1 MAIGDRAESP
11 TAPLRYWLR
20 QLRRHAQNRKKPQI
34 KSIWTIVKVVYS
46 LLKSRI
52 FERNSI
58 YGMPKRTSIKDVT
71 DLEDLNDLNEIVHD
85 KRVNKRD
92 NSKKERRNRHYV
104 KVLIKSQLR
113 NPETDNSYGERL
125 P

>member
-1 MAIGDRAESP
+1 
-11 TAPLRYWLR
+11 
-20 QLRRHAQNRKKPQI
+20 
-34 KSIWTIVKVVYS
+34 
-46 LLKSRI
+46 
-52 FERNSI
+52 
-58 YGMPKRTSIKDVT
+58 MPKRTSIKDVT

-113 NPETDNSYGERL
+113 NPEAES
-125 P
+125 

>member
-1 MAIGDRAESP
+1 
-11 TAPLRYWLR
+11 
-20 QLRRHAQNRKKPQI
+20 
-34 KSIWTIVKVVYS
+34 
-46 LLKSRI
+46 
-52 FERNSI
+52 
-58 YGMPKRTSIKDVT
+58 MPKRTSIKDVSEI
-71 DLEDLNDLNEIVHD
+71 EDLNDLNEIVHD

-113 NPETDNSYGERL
+113 NPEADSSFGGLL